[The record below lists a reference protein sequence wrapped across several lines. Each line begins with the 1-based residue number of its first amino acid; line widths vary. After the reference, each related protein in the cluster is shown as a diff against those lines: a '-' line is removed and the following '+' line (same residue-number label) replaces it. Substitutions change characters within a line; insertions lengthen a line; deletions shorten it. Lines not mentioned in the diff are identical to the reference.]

1 MDWIRVLVSRCAAF
15 IFAKKL
21 DADLEDE
28 LRSHLELA
36 TAENVERGMSE
47 EAARTKALRQFG
59 KLTEVTETY
68 RLQRGLPFMETL
80 IQAAPISTTFPSL
93 MALMSRMGGWPKK
106 RLYSRLNWLT
116 LSYPT
121 SKATVEASTPSR
133 SIRPRAA
140 CSRNCF

>member
-80 IQAAPISTTFPSL
+80 IQDLRFTLRQLWKSPGFAIS
-93 MALMSRMGGWPKK
+93 
-106 RLYSRLNWLT
+106 
-116 LSYPT
+116 
-121 SKATVEASTPSR
+121 
-133 SIRPRAA
+133 RPWH
-140 CSRNCF
+140 CC

>member
-47 EAARTKALRQFG
+47 EPPELRRFVN
-59 KLTEVTETY
+59 L
-68 RLQRGLPFMETL
+68 
-80 IQAAPISTTFPSL
+80 
-93 MALMSRMGGWPKK
+93 
-106 RLYSRLNWLT
+106 
-116 LSYPT
+116 
-121 SKATVEASTPSR
+121 AS
-133 SIRPRAA
+133 
-140 CSRNCF
+140 